1 MDTYGFVSI
10 FCYYKEMHHGLVR
23 LSIYN
28 HAEHDWRHLHCV
40 PIIDREA
47 DHLSN
52 GLLCCLFFFHFYSS
66 RRRRAA
72 EEAISTVWRTRG
84 PAEASGGGPRP
95 RAVPGPQRNRA
106 GRHYRKTVLYNML
119 RLLLSVK
126 CRTHSAKKNL
136 YRVSDPKHSANV
148 RNMAEKKSPGKLTIT
163 WCLKITLPSAMS
175 LKFC

>member
-1 MDTYGFVSI
+1 MHLRLLRSVYSQGPSNMTGVICIAFQSLTVKRTTY
-10 FCYYKEMHHGLVR
+10 
-23 LSIYN
+23 
-28 HAEHDWRHLHCV
+28 
-40 PIIDREA
+40 P
-47 DHLSN
+47 
-52 GLLCCLFFFHFYSS
+52 
-66 RRRRAA
+66 
-72 EEAISTVWRTRG
+72 ISTVWRTRG